1 MVYMLPE
8 LKNCN
13 PLVFLFTISFS
24 GGLVTCCHIWTGF
37 DVAGH
42 AGGWWID
49 SRCWTLPW
57 HLICARVEL
66 SERGGS

>member
-8 LKNCN
+8 SKNRN

-37 DVAGH
+37 DVARVMLV
-42 AGGWWID
+42 GG
-49 SRCWTLPW
+49 
-57 HLICARVEL
+57 
-66 SERGGS
+66 G